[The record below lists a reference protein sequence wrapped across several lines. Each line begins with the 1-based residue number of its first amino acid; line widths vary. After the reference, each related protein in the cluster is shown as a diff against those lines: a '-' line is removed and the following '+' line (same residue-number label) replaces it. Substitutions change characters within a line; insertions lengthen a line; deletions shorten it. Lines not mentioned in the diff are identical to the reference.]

1 MTGSRRMGSLINS
14 KAYYNP
20 LINLTQH
27 QSALTLLHSSLENPK
42 LSEYHWLDL
51 ACGKGQIITLLRE
64 NIPDEEM
71 RSKIAYY
78 PYDINNDYIKQV
90 ERTAKTLNLGS
101 CEPTTS
107 EIAHFPKIY
116 GKSQKFDFIS
126 FTNTVHELK
135 PQAISTILFEC
146 VIRLASEGSMYV
158 YDMEGLTSGPEL
170 GAIPWQAAEMKEV
183 LETFFLSLGITQY
196 SPTPQ
201 RWIHSTC
208 SGWSIHIQRKYI
220 EIEEQ
225 KMEAAREHTINEM
238 ATRMAS
244 LLTQKLN
251 LCKKALESLTT
262 CGTTTR
268 EEEQNK
274 MQLLYDFWALSRAK
288 EVL

>member
-1 MTGSRRMGSLINS
+1 MGSLINS

-20 LINLTQH
+20 SINLTQH
-27 QSALTLLHSSLENPK
+27 QSALTLLQTSLENPK

-51 ACGKGQIITLLRE
+51 ACGKGQIIALLRE
-64 NIPDEEM
+64 NIPDEVL

-90 ERTAKTLNLGS
+90 EKTAKTLNLCS
-101 CEPTTS
+101 CKPTTS
-107 EIAHFPKIY
+107 EIAHFPQIHH
-116 GKSQKFDFIS
+116 KSQKYDFIS
-126 FTNTVHELK
+126 FTNTIHELK
-135 PQAISTILFEC
+135 PQVISTILFEC

-158 YDMEGLTSGPEL
+158 YDMEQLTSGPEL
-170 GAIPWQAAEMKEV
+170 GAIPWQAVEMKEV
-183 LETFFLSLGITQY
+183 FEIFLQSLGITQY

-220 EIEEQ
+220 EIDEQ
-225 KMEAAREHTINEM
+225 KMEEVREDTINKTATCM
-238 ATRMAS
+238 AGI
-244 LLTQKLN
+244 LTQKLN
-251 LCKKALESLTT
+251 ICKQALESLTT
-262 CGTTTR
+262 CGTTTK

-288 EVL
+288 EVI